1 MLNKKAESIA
11 KEFLS
16 KMNPSLWDGYGAK
29 PENFMEI
36 IWEYPLTNDIRL
48 DISFQYDEEDG
59 WLHCCELVDSNSDEM
74 LEILSGYGIDSVF
87 NISDTIMDI
96 CKCYM

>member
-1 MLNKKAESIA
+1 MLAKKAESIA

-16 KMNPSLWDGYGAK
+16 KMNPSLWDGNGAK

-36 IWEYPLTNDIRL
+36 IWECQLTVDIKL

-59 WLHCCELVDSNSDEM
+59 WFHCCELVDNHSDEM
-74 LEILSGYGIDSVF
+74 LEILSGYGIDSVL

-96 CKCYM
+96 CKCCM